1 MTTPDNVRYAH
12 DIIDDIAN
20 GYTPNSYDLNLLRGF
35 LPEKPQQKTLGEL
48 VEEVKQVWGATVSN
62 TWPEDTHGE
71 LDGWLWEF
79 HTQLEGLEKTQDKN
93 PQADPSQAS
102 QASPRLP
109 EGMLLATHPING
121 LCVVSPNTDYEGD
134 RRIFYLSGNVLAG
147 ADSRWVP
154 SDVLTFL
161 DAETPHPEF
170 LGGEGASP
178 EFLETETDYK
188 IAPTGTIVVYK
199 KCIPWVKWGGTWRTL
214 AADEQNSP
222 SEMSVLRRFVLRWG
236 YGNE

>member
-109 EGMLLATHPING
+109 EGMRLATHPDFG
-121 LCVVSPNTDYEGD
+121 LCVVAPTTDEDGD
-134 RRIFYLSGNVLAG
+134 RRIFYLSDNVQTG
-147 ADSRWVP
+147 ADCRWVP
-154 SDVLTFL
+154 VVHLSFL
-161 DAETPHPEF
+161 EEETPHPEF
-170 LGGEGASP
+170 LVGEA
-178 EFLETETDYK
+178 DYRN
-188 IAPTGTIVVYK
+188 APDGTIVACEDSPPFHK
-199 KCIPWVKWGGTWRTL
+199 FHDKWSSV
-214 AADEQNSP
+214 DFI
-222 SEMSVLRRFVLRWG
+222 EMKDDRGMSRARRRVLRWG
-236 YGNE
+236 NE

>member
-20 GYTPNSYDLNLLRGF
+20 GYTPNSYDLNHLRGF

-79 HTQLEGLEKTQDKN
+79 HTQLEGLTGTTPE
-93 PQADPSQAS
+93 AS

-109 EGMLLATHPING
+109 EGMRLATHPDFG
-121 LCVVSPNTDYEGD
+121 LCVVSPTTDEDGD
-134 RRIFYLSGNVLAG
+134 RRIFYLSDNVQAG
-147 ADSRWVP
+147 ADCRWVP
-154 SDVLTFL
+154 VVHLSFL
-161 DAETPHPEF
+161 EEETPHPEF
-170 LGGEGASP
+170 LEGEADYRNAP
-178 EFLETETDYK
+178 E
-188 IAPTGTIVVYK
+188 GTVVAYK
-199 KCIPWVKWGGTWRTL
+199 KSVPFIKWNSNWQAIMVDVKPLTAGMGT
-214 AADEQNSP
+214 
-222 SEMSVLRRFVLRWG
+222 VRRRVLRWG

>member
-79 HTQLEGLEKTQDKN
+79 HTQLEGLTGTTPE
-93 PQADPSQAS
+93 PS

-109 EGMLLATHPING
+109 EGMRLATHPDFG
-121 LCVVSPNTDYEGD
+121 LCVVSPTTDEDGD
-134 RRIFYLSGNVLAG
+134 RRIFYLSDNVQAG
-147 ADSRWVP
+147 ADCRWVP
-154 SDVLTFL
+154 VVHLSFL
-161 DAETPHPEF
+161 EEETPHPEF
-170 LGGEGASP
+170 LEGEADYRNAP
-178 EFLETETDYK
+178 E
-188 IAPTGTIVVYK
+188 GTIVACKDSSPWYK
-199 KCIPWVKWGGTWRTL
+199 AGPEWSSVDFCGTKNDRG
-214 AADEQNSP
+214 
-222 SEMSVLRRFVLRWG
+222 MSRARRRVLRWG
-236 YGNE
+236 NE

>member
-93 PQADPSQAS
+93 PQADPSQPS
-102 QASPRLP
+102 QASPKLP

-134 RRIFYLSGNVLAG
+134 RRIFYLSGNVRAG

-154 SDVLTFL
+154 SDTLTFL
-161 DAETPHPEF
+161 EEETPH
-170 LGGEGASP
+170 S
-178 EFLETETDYK
+178 EFLETEADYHH
-188 IAPTGTIVVYK
+188 APTGTIVAYK
-199 KCIPWVKWGGTWRTL
+199 QSIPWIKWGGTWRTL
-214 AADEQNSP
+214 MSEEETSAA
-222 SEMSVLRRFVLRWG
+222 EMSTLRRSLIRWG

>member
-1 MTTPDNVRYAH
+1 MSNTGKARLAH
-12 DIIDDIAN
+12 EIIDDMAD
-20 GYTPNSYDLNLLRGF
+20 GYIPDHDDLETLRSF
-35 LPEKPQQKTLGEL
+35 LPVLPAQKTLEEL
-48 VEEVKQVWGATVSN
+48 RLEVYDAWVGTDCN
-62 TWPEDTHGE
+62 EWPEDAYGVLETWLWNLHKQ
-71 LDGWLWEF
+71 LDGLASIVS
-79 HTQLEGLEKTQDKN
+79 K
-93 PQADPSQAS
+93 PSQAS
-102 QASPRLP
+102 PKLP

>member
-1 MTTPDNVRYAH
+1 MSNTGKVRYAH

-102 QASPRLP
+102 QASPKLP

-170 LGGEGASP
+170 LEGEADYRNAP
-178 EFLETETDYK
+178 E
-188 IAPTGTIVVYK
+188 GTIVACEDSSPWYK
-199 KCIPWVKWGGTWRTL
+199 FGSEWSSVDFCGTK
-214 AADEQNSP
+214 DDKG
-222 SEMSVLRRFVLRWG
+222 MSRARRRVLRWG
-236 YGNE
+236 NE

>member
-71 LDGWLWEF
+71 LDVWLWEF
-79 HTQLEGLEKTQDKN
+79 HTQLEGLASTDSKPSQ
-93 PQADPSQAS
+93 PSQAS
-102 QASPRLP
+102 PKLP
-109 EGMLLATHPING
+109 EGMLLATHPAHG
-121 LCVVSPNTDYEGD
+121 LCVVSPTTDEDGE
-134 RRIFYLSGNVLAG
+134 RRIFYLSNGTEAG

-154 SDVLTFL
+154 VVHLTFL
-161 DAETPHPEF
+161 EEETPHPEF
-170 LGGEGASP
+170 LEGEA
-178 EFLETETDYK
+178 DYHH
-188 IAPTGTIVVYK
+188 APDGTIVACEDSSPWYK
-199 KCIPWVKWGGTWRTL
+199 YGPEWSSVDFCGIKDNKG
-214 AADEQNSP
+214 
-222 SEMSVLRRFVLRWG
+222 MSRARRRVLRWG
-236 YGNE
+236 NE

>member
-1 MTTPDNVRYAH
+1 MTDSRKIRHAH
-12 DIIDDIAN
+12 QLIDDIAN
-20 GYTPNSYDLNLLRGF
+20 GYTPKPSDLETVRSF
-35 LPEKPQQKTLGEL
+35 LPEMPKQKTLEDIIED
-48 VEEVKQVWGATVSN
+48 VRQVWGATAAN
-62 TWPEDTHGE
+62 AWPEDTHGILE
-71 LDGWLWEF
+71 VWLWEL
-79 HTQLEGLEKTQDKN
+79 HKQLEGLASTDSK
-93 PQADPSQAS
+93 PSQPS

-170 LGGEGASP
+170 LVGEADYRNAP
-178 EFLETETDYK
+178 E
-188 IAPTGTIVVYK
+188 GTIVACEDSSPWYK
-199 KCIPWVKWGGTWRTL
+199 SGPEWSSVDFCGVKDDKG
-214 AADEQNSP
+214 
-222 SEMSVLRRFVLRWG
+222 MSRARRRVLRWG
-236 YGNE
+236 YGND

>member
-79 HTQLEGLEKTQDKN
+79 HTQLEGLASTDSK
-93 PQADPSQAS
+93 PSQAS
-102 QASPRLP
+102 QASQASPKLP
-109 EGMLLATHPING
+109 EGMLLATHPAHG
-121 LCVVSPNTDYEGD
+121 LCVVSPTTDEDGE
-134 RRIFYLSGNVLAG
+134 RRIFYLSNGTEAG

-154 SDVLTFL
+154 VVHLTFL

-170 LGGEGASP
+170 LEGEADYRNAP
-178 EFLETETDYK
+178 E
-188 IAPTGTIVVYK
+188 GTIVACEDSSPCYK
-199 KCIPWVKWGGTWRTL
+199 FGSEWSSVDFCGTK
-214 AADEQNSP
+214 DDKG
-222 SEMSVLRRFVLRWG
+222 MSRARRRVLRWG
-236 YGNE
+236 NE